1 MLSDSDKLHLMF
13 EILEELSSAKG
24 HRDHYKALYDETRK
38 AMVIRYRQLQTA
50 MRLLAEREFDFGVM
64 GVCGVCGYRPHHES
78 CELDALVKDIEYAK
92 EHGVSGYDLDGNPV
106 T

>member
-1 MLSDSDKLHLMF
+1 MLDDSDKLRLMF

-24 HRDHYKALYDETRK
+24 HRDHYMALYDETRK
-38 AMVIRYRQLQTA
+38 AMVIRDRQLQTA

-64 GVCGVCGYRPHHES
+64 GVCAVCWCRPHHES
-78 CELDALVKDIEYAK
+78 CELAALVKDIEYAK